1 MHQDSGSSR
10 AKRRRRKAS
19 ETASQTDGRVV
30 RGQRVRESIVRAM
43 LELFE
48 DGNLRP
54 TTAEIA
60 ARADVSLRALFNHF
74 KDNDALIAA
83 AFKLQAE
90 REARFEPI
98 PIPPDRPLDEKIAA
112 FAHERAAALEKMTPY
127 RRAANAFE
135 PFSREVSEGLHRARE
150 RTRKQ
155 IDQVFEPELAALP
168 APQRREVLAMLV
180 VACSWPSWDTL
191 RTTMHL
197 NPAQGCAVTTD
208 LLHRILDPLGKQSR

>member
-1 MHQDSGSSR
+1 MHQNSEPSR
-10 AKRRRRKAS
+10 AKPRRKKAAQAS
-19 ETASQTDGRVV
+19 ARTDGRVV

-48 DGNLRP
+48 EGNLRP

-74 KDNDALIAA
+74 KDNDSLIAA
-83 AFKLQAE
+83 AFHFQAD
-90 REARFEPI
+90 REARNEPHPI
-98 PIPPDRPLDEKIAA
+98 PAERPLDERISAY
-112 FAHERAAALEKMTPY
+112 AHEQTAALEKVSPY

-135 PFSREVSEGLHRARE
+135 PFSPEVAEGLRQARD
-150 RTRKQ
+150 RTRRQ
-155 IDQVFEPELAALP
+155 IEQVFAPELASLP
-168 APQRREVLAMLV
+168 PPQRREALAMLV
-180 VACSWPSWDTL
+180 VACSWPSWNTL

-208 LLHRILDPLGKQSR
+208 LLHRILKPAHS

>member
-1 MHQDSGSSR
+1 MHQDSEPSR
-10 AKRRRRKAS
+10 AKSRRKKAS
-19 ETASQTDGRVV
+19 ETDGRVA

-48 DGNLRP
+48 EGNLRP

-60 ARADVSLRALFNHF
+60 ERADVSLRALFNHF

-98 PIPPDRPLDEKIAA
+98 PIPPDRPLDERIAA

-135 PFSREVSEGLHRARE
+135 PFSREVSDGLNRARD

-155 IDQVFEPELAALP
+155 IEQVFAPELDALAAE
-168 APQRREVLAMLV
+168 QRREVLAMLL
-180 VACSWPSWDTL
+180 VACTWPSWNTL

-197 NPAQGCAVTTD
+197 NLAQGCAVVTE
-208 LLHRILDPLGKQSR
+208 LLHRILKPRPS

>member
-1 MHQDSGSSR
+1 MS
-10 AKRRRRKAS
+10 
-19 ETASQTDGRVV
+19 TDGRVA

-48 DGNLRP
+48 EGNLRP

-60 ARADVSLRALFNHF
+60 ARADVSQRALFNHF

-83 AFKLQAE
+83 AFRFRADQ
-90 REARFEPI
+90 EARNEPHSI
-98 PIPPDRPLDEKIAA
+98 PADRPLDERIAA
-112 FAHERAAALEKMTPY
+112 YAHEQTATLEKLTPY

-135 PFSREVSEGLHRARE
+135 PFSREVAEGLRRARD

-155 IDQVFEPELAALP
+155 IEEVFAPELAALRGD
-168 APQRREVLAMLV
+168 QRREVLAMLV
-180 VACSWPSWDTL
+180 VACTWPSWDTL

-197 NPAQGCAVTTD
+197 NPAQGCAVITD
-208 LLHRILDPLGKQSR
+208 LLHRILKPLAS